1 MKNLRE
7 NFSVFYCVGLFAFF
21 GVLFAMPGP
30 ASAAV
35 SLHNTQL
42 TVTINP
48 QNGSYAVRANDLQ
61 DPVLE
66 AGVGAEIDH
75 RWVRSS
81 DYPHHQAAQRTFQD
95 ALGSGDQATITFSG
109 LNSAPELVCILR
121 LYHDLPY
128 GTVQV
133 EVANHAAQSV
143 SVEAIRD
150 VDAIGNPRINL
161 GSAESADRFMFE
173 SFTEDPTIPIGGLD
187 QAPNGTYFGVR
198 DGLIYNLQSKQS
210 LLLAALSEDRFMTS
224 LHLKVQ
230 KPPMGSSSIG
240 SFTVDSTGTTEAVL
254 LRDQI
259 PPDQQVQLSL
269 PVAPGKQLSSET
281 VMFAAGADYHAQ
293 LEAYGAAVQRL
304 HHARVSTQPPMGW
317 WSWTAFYGGIT
328 QGEVLTNADW
338 LAKHLASL
346 GFNFCHIDEGYD
358 YARGEFMTAN
368 ATQFPDGMRSLGYK
382 ITHMGLH
389 LGVWTAPFE
398 VSQRAWVYQ
407 HHKDWLVHDAKGQ
420 PIQIGSVHRGV
431 DPLYSLD
438 TTNPGA
444 QQYLRE
450 TYRVLTRQWGVR
462 YIKLDFM
469 DSSAVEGYFYRPHTT
484 ALEAERIGLKIIR
497 DAVGDG
503 VLLDKDGSAML
514 VPVGLVDEGR
524 IAPDTGHSF
533 RASKD
538 ADPNIAA
545 RYYMNRNFYISDP
558 DAFSVS
564 TEVEPQQTWHNRR
577 QPLSLEEADVQ
588 AVIAAVAGGMY
599 DIGDDLPTLAST
611 PDRLALVENKDL
623 LSMVAL
629 RRAATPLDLMSFS
642 AQDEMP
648 SEYFLKEDARQ
659 SMLAVFNWTDGP
671 RSHDLKLT
679 DLGLAEGGSY
689 QAFDALHGDAP
700 VALEGGSISINQ
712 QPPHSVRLIK
722 IINSSVP
729 AAAPSVTL
737 NAPASA
743 GTGQAIKLQ
752 AIDAAD
758 GVPAI
763 SYHWDFGDGT
773 SATGP
778 AVSHTFTRAADYSV
792 KLAVDGMDG
801 LPADKQIT
809 VAVRGAVPTA
819 FHLDQNRRY
828 AGPAGK

>member
-1 MKNLRE
+1 
-7 NFSVFYCVGLFAFF
+7 
-21 GVLFAMPGP
+21 
-30 ASAAV
+30 
-35 SLHNTQL
+35 
-42 TVTINP
+42 
-48 QNGSYAVRANDLQ
+48 
-61 DPVLE
+61 
-66 AGVGAEIDH
+66 
-75 RWVRSS
+75 
-81 DYPHHQAAQRTFQD
+81 
-95 ALGSGDQATITFSG
+95 
-109 LNSAPELVCILR
+109 
-121 LYHDLPY
+121 
-128 GTVQV
+128 
-133 EVANHAAQSV
+133 
-143 SVEAIRD
+143 
-150 VDAIGNPRINL
+150 
-161 GSAESADRFMFE
+161 
-173 SFTEDPTIPIGGLD
+173 
-187 QAPNGTYFGVR
+187 
-198 DGLIYNLQSKQS
+198 
-210 LLLAALSEDRFMTS
+210 
-224 LHLKVQ
+224 
-230 KPPMGSSSIG
+230 
-240 SFTVDSTGTTEAVL
+240 
-254 LRDQI
+254 
-259 PPDQQVQLSL
+259 
-269 PVAPGKQLSSET
+269 
-281 VMFAAGADYHAQ
+281 
-293 LEAYGAAVQRL
+293 
-304 HHARVSTQPPMGW
+304 
-317 WSWTAFYGGIT
+317 
-328 QGEVLTNADW
+328 
-338 LAKHLASL
+338 
-346 GFNFCHIDEGYD
+346 
-358 YARGEFMTAN
+358 
-368 ATQFPDGMRSLGYK
+368 
-382 ITHMGLH
+382 
-389 LGVWTAPFE
+389 
-398 VSQRAWVYQ
+398 
-407 HHKDWLVHDAKGQ
+407 
-420 PIQIGSVHRGV
+420 
-431 DPLYSLD
+431 
-438 TTNPGA
+438 
-444 QQYLRE
+444 
-450 TYRVLTRQWGVR
+450 
-462 YIKLDFM
+462 
-469 DSSAVEGYFYRPHTT
+469 
-484 ALEAERIGLKIIR
+484 
-497 DAVGDG
+497 
-503 VLLDKDGSAML
+503 
-514 VPVGLVDEGR
+514 
-524 IAPDTGHSF
+524 
-533 RASKD
+533 
-538 ADPNIAA
+538 
-545 RYYMNRNFYISDP
+545 MNRNFYISDP

-623 LSMVAL
+623 LSMVEL